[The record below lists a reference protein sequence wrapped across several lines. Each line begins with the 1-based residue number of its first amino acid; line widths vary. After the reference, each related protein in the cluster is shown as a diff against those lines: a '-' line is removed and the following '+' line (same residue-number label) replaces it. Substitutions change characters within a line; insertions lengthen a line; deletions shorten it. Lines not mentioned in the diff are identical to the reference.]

1 MVRNVLVGLL
11 INPINKGCGRM
22 SLTRLEGDLLKVRE
36 DLGKAKQANVNF
48 GKVLQE
54 MSILKSRSMANP
66 ETKEQIM
73 NELKQKEII
82 NLFTSIQDD
91 FEELRQKMTKQSIEK
106 EQILDF
112 IESVRTKKS
121 FSFSETENTIEFLE
135 GALDEMDAAIVSI
148 RPEFIGM
155 IDLGPLAINMG
166 LVKNN
171 SGVIVERER
180 FSEVVVALIAN
191 KNFHDLIFETDKAKI
206 MLKTFREIT
215 IEAENSEIRNL
226 SRIAKPTM
234 Y

>member
-1 MVRNVLVGLL
+1 
-11 INPINKGCGRM
+11 M

-36 DLGKAKQANVNF
+36 DMGKAKQANIGF
-48 GKVLQE
+48 EKVLQE

-91 FEELRQKMTKQSIEK
+91 FEELRQRMTKQSIEK

-112 IESVRTKKS
+112 IESVRTKKA

-135 GALDEMDAAIVSI
+135 SALDEMDAAIVSI

-155 IDLGPLAINMG
+155 IDLAPLAIQMG

-180 FSEVVVALIAN
+180 FSEVVVKLIAN
-191 KNFHDLIFETDKAKI
+191 KQFHDLIFETDKAKI
-206 MLKTFREIT
+206 MLKTFREVA

>member
-1 MVRNVLVGLL
+1 
-11 INPINKGCGRM
+11 M
-22 SLTRLEGDLLKVRE
+22 SLTKLEGDLLKVQE
-36 DLGKAKQANVNF
+36 EMGKAKQANVNF
-48 GKVLQE
+48 EKVLQE

-73 NELKQKEII
+73 TELKQKEII

-91 FEELRQKMTKQSIEK
+91 FEELRQRMTKQSIEK

-121 FSFSETENTIEFLE
+121 FSFNETENAIDFLE
-135 GALDEMDAAIVSI
+135 GALDEMDSDIVSI

-155 IDLGPLAINMG
+155 IDLGPLAISMG

-191 KNFHDLIFETDKAKI
+191 KQFHDLIFETDKAKI
-206 MLKTFREIT
+206 TLKTYREVAV
-215 IEAENSEIRNL
+215 EAENSEIRNL
-226 SRIAKPTM
+226 SRIAKPTV

>member
-1 MVRNVLVGLL
+1 
-11 INPINKGCGRM
+11 M
-22 SLTRLEGDLLKVRE
+22 SLTKLEGDLLRVRE

-48 GKVLQE
+48 EKILQE
-54 MSILKSRSMANP
+54 MSILKSRSNANP

-121 FSFSETENTIEFLE
+121 FSFVETEETFNFLE
-135 GALDEMDAAIVSI
+135 KSVEVLDADIISV

-155 IDLGPLAINMG
+155 IDLSKMAVSMQLT
-166 LVKNN
+166 KNN
-171 SGVIVERER
+171 SGVIVEKER
-180 FSEVVVALIAN
+180 FSELITALVAN
-191 KNFHDLIFETDKAKI
+191 KMFHDLIFETDKAKI
-206 MLKTFREIT
+206 VLKTLREVSV
-215 IEAENSEIRNL
+215 EAENSIIREL
-226 SRIAKPTM
+226 SRIK
-234 Y
+234 

>member
-1 MVRNVLVGLL
+1 
-11 INPINKGCGRM
+11 M
-22 SLTRLEGDLLKVRE
+22 SLTKLEGDLLRVRE

-48 GKVLQE
+48 EKILQE
-54 MSILKSRSMANP
+54 MSILKSRSNANP

-121 FSFSETENTIEFLE
+121 FSFVETEETFNFLE
-135 GALDEMDAAIVSI
+135 KSVEVLDADIISV

-155 IDLGPLAINMG
+155 IDLSKLAVSMQ
-166 LVKNN
+166 LTKNN
-171 SGVIVERER
+171 SGVIVEKER
-180 FSEVVVALIAN
+180 FSELITALVAN
-191 KNFHDLIFETDKAKI
+191 KMFHDLIFETDKAKI
-206 MLKTFREIT
+206 VLKTLREVSV
-215 IEAENSEIRNL
+215 EAENSIIREL
-226 SRIAKPTM
+226 SRIK
-234 Y
+234 

>member
-1 MVRNVLVGLL
+1 
-11 INPINKGCGRM
+11 M

-36 DLGKAKQANVNF
+36 DLGKAKQANIGF
-48 GKVLQE
+48 EKVLQE

-73 NELKQKEII
+73 SELKQKEII

-91 FEELRQKMTKQSIEK
+91 FEELRQRMTKQSIEK

-121 FSFSETENTIEFLE
+121 FSFSETENTIAFLE

-155 IDLGPLAINMG
+155 IDLGPLAIELG
-166 LVKNN
+166 LTRNN
-171 SGVIVERER
+171 SGVLVERER
-180 FSEVVVALIAN
+180 FSEVIVKLISN
-191 KNFHDLIFETDKAKI
+191 KQFHDLIFETDKAKI
-206 MLKTFREIT
+206 NLKTYREVG

-226 SRIAKPTM
+226 SRIAKPT

>member
-1 MVRNVLVGLL
+1 VD
-11 INPINKGCGRM
+11 KM
-22 SLTRLEGDLLKVRE
+22 SLTKLEGDLLRVRE

-48 GKVLQE
+48 EKVLQE

-73 NELKQKEII
+73 SELKQKEII

-91 FEELRQKMTKQSIEK
+91 FEELRQRMTKQSIEK

-121 FSFSETENTIEFLE
+121 FGFEETESTFNFLE
-135 GALDEMDAAIVSI
+135 SSVDILDADIISV

-155 IDLGPLAINMG
+155 IDLGPMAINMQ
-166 LVKNN
+166 LTKNN
-171 SGVIVERER
+171 SGVIVEKER
-180 FSEVVVALIAN
+180 FSEVLAALVAN
-191 KNFHDLIFETDKAKI
+191 KMFHDLIFETDKAKI
-206 MLKTFREIT
+206 VLKTLREIT
-215 IEAENSEIRNL
+215 VEADNSVIRDL
-226 SRIAKPTM
+226 SRIAKPQ

>member
-1 MVRNVLVGLL
+1 
-11 INPINKGCGRM
+11 M
-22 SLTRLEGDLLKVRE
+22 SLTKLEGDLLRVRE

-48 GKVLQE
+48 EKILQE
-54 MSILKSRSMANP
+54 MSILKSRSNANP

-121 FSFSETENTIEFLE
+121 FSFVETEETFNFLE
-135 GALDEMDAAIVSI
+135 KSVEVLDADIISV

-155 IDLGPLAINMG
+155 IDLSKMAVSMQLT
-166 LVKNN
+166 KNN
-171 SGVIVERER
+171 SGVIVEKER
-180 FSEVVVALIAN
+180 FSELITALVAN
-191 KNFHDLIFETDKAKI
+191 KMFHDLIFETDKAKI
-206 MLKTFREIT
+206 ILKTLREVSV
-215 IEAENSEIRNL
+215 EAENSIIREL
-226 SRIAKPTM
+226 SRIK
-234 Y
+234 

>member
-1 MVRNVLVGLL
+1 
-11 INPINKGCGRM
+11 M

-36 DLGKAKQANVNF
+36 DMGKAKQANIGF
-48 GKVLQE
+48 ERVLQE

-91 FEELRQKMTKQSIEK
+91 FEELRQRMTKQSIEK

-121 FSFSETENTIEFLE
+121 FSFSETENAIEFLE
-135 GALDEMDAAIVSI
+135 SALDEMDAAIVSI

-155 IDLGPLAINMG
+155 IDLAPLAIQMG
-166 LVKNN
+166 LTRNN

-180 FSEVVVALIAN
+180 FSEVVVKLIAN
-191 KNFHDLIFETDKAKI
+191 KQFHDLIFETDKAKI
-206 MLKTFREIT
+206 MLKTFREVA

>member
-1 MVRNVLVGLL
+1 
-11 INPINKGCGRM
+11 M

-36 DLGKAKQANVNF
+36 DLGKAKQANIGF
-48 GKVLQE
+48 EKVLQE

-91 FEELRQKMTKQSIEK
+91 FEELRQRMTKQSIEK

-121 FSFSETENTIEFLE
+121 FSFSETENTIDFLE

-155 IDLGPLAINMG
+155 IDLGPLAISMG
-166 LVKNN
+166 LARNN

-206 MLKTFREIT
+206 MLKTFREVE
-215 IEAENSEIRNL
+215 IEAENSQIRNL
-226 SRIAKPTM
+226 ARIAKPTM

>member
-1 MVRNVLVGLL
+1 
-11 INPINKGCGRM
+11 M
-22 SLTRLEGDLLKVRE
+22 SLAKLEGDLLKVRE
-36 DLGKAKQANVNF
+36 DMGKAKQANVNF
-48 GKVLQE
+48 EKVLQE

-91 FEELRQKMTKQSIEK
+91 FEELRQRMTKQSIEK

-112 IESVRTKKS
+112 IESVRTKKA
-121 FSFSETENTIEFLE
+121 FSFSETENTIDFLE
-135 GALDEMDAAIVSI
+135 GALDEMDADIVSI

-155 IDLGPLAINMG
+155 IDLAPLAINLG
-166 LVKNN
+166 LARNN

-191 KNFHDLIFETDKAKI
+191 KQFHDLIFETDKAKI
-206 MLKTFREIT
+206 TLKTYREVA

-226 SRIAKPTM
+226 SRIAKPTL

>member
-1 MVRNVLVGLL
+1 
-11 INPINKGCGRM
+11 M

-48 GKVLQE
+48 EKVLQE

-73 NELKQKEII
+73 SELKQKEII

-91 FEELRQKMTKQSIEK
+91 FEELRQRMTKQSIEK

-121 FSFSETENTIEFLE
+121 FSFTETENTIAFLE
-135 GALDEMDAAIVSI
+135 GALDEMEADIVSI

-155 IDLGPLAINMG
+155 IDLAPLAIQMG

-180 FSEVVVALIAN
+180 FSEVVVKLIAN
-191 KNFHDLIFETDKAKI
+191 KQFHDLIFETDKAKI
-206 MLKTFREIT
+206 SLKTYREVA
-215 IEAENSEIRNL
+215 IEAENCEIRNL
-226 SRIAKPTM
+226 SRIAKPTL

>member
-1 MVRNVLVGLL
+1 
-11 INPINKGCGRM
+11 M

-36 DLGKAKQANVNF
+36 DLGKAKQANIGF
-48 GKVLQE
+48 EKVLQE

-73 NELKQKEII
+73 SELKQKEII

-91 FEELRQKMTKQSIEK
+91 FEELRQRMTKQSIEK

-121 FSFSETENTIEFLE
+121 FSFTETENTIEFLE
-135 GALDEMDAAIVSI
+135 GALDEMDSDIVSI

-155 IDLGPLAINMG
+155 IDLAPLAIQMG

-180 FSEVVVALIAN
+180 FSEVVVKLIAN
-191 KNFHDLIFETDKAKI
+191 KQFHDLIFETDKAKI
-206 MLKTFREIT
+206 TLKTFREVG

>member
-1 MVRNVLVGLL
+1 
-11 INPINKGCGRM
+11 M

-36 DLGKAKQANVNF
+36 DLGKAKQANIGF
-48 GKVLQE
+48 EKVLQE

-91 FEELRQKMTKQSIEK
+91 FEELRQRMTKQSIEK

-121 FSFSETENTIEFLE
+121 FSFSETENTIDFLE
-135 GALDEMDAAIVSI
+135 SALDEMDAAIVSI

-155 IDLGPLAINMG
+155 IDLAPLAISMG

-180 FSEVVVALIAN
+180 FSEVVVKLIAN
-191 KNFHDLIFETDKAKI
+191 KQFHDLILETDKAKI
-206 MLKTFREIT
+206 MLKTFREVE

-226 SRIAKPTM
+226 ARIAKPTM

>member
-1 MVRNVLVGLL
+1 
-11 INPINKGCGRM
+11 M

-36 DLGKAKQANVNF
+36 DLGKAKQANIGF
-48 GKVLQE
+48 EKVLQE

-73 NELKQKEII
+73 SELKQKEII

-91 FEELRQKMTKQSIEK
+91 FEELRQRMTKQSIEK

-121 FSFSETENTIEFLE
+121 FSFTETENTIEFLE
-135 GALDEMDAAIVSI
+135 GALDEMDSDIVSI

-155 IDLGPLAINMG
+155 IDLAPLAIQMG

-180 FSEVVVALIAN
+180 FSEVVVKLIAN
-191 KNFHDLIFETDKAKI
+191 KQFHDLIFETDKAKI
-206 MLKTFREIT
+206 SLKTFREVG

>member
-1 MVRNVLVGLL
+1 
-11 INPINKGCGRM
+11 M

-36 DLGKAKQANVNF
+36 DMGKAKQANIGF
-48 GKVLQE
+48 EKVLQE

-91 FEELRQKMTKQSIEK
+91 FEELRQRMTKQSIEK

-112 IESVRTKKS
+112 IESVRTKKA

-135 GALDEMDAAIVSI
+135 SALDEMDAAIVSI

-155 IDLGPLAINMG
+155 IDLAPLAIQMG

-180 FSEVVVALIAN
+180 FSEVVVKLIAN
-191 KNFHDLIFETDKAKI
+191 KQFHDLIFETDKAKI
-206 MLKTFREIT
+206 MLKTFREVA

-226 SRIAKPTM
+226 SRISKPTL

>member
-1 MVRNVLVGLL
+1 
-11 INPINKGCGRM
+11 M
-22 SLTRLEGDLLKVRE
+22 SLTKLEGDLLRVRE

-48 GKVLQE
+48 EKVLQE

-73 NELKQKEII
+73 SELKQKEII

-91 FEELRQKMTKQSIEK
+91 FEELRQRMTKQSIEK

-121 FSFSETENTIEFLE
+121 FGFEETESTFNFLE
-135 GALDEMDAAIVSI
+135 SSVDILDADIISV

-155 IDLGPLAINMG
+155 IDLGPMAINMQ
-166 LVKNN
+166 LTKNN
-171 SGVIVERER
+171 SGVIVEKER
-180 FSEVVVALIAN
+180 FSEVLAALVAN
-191 KNFHDLIFETDKAKI
+191 KMFHDLIFETDKAKI
-206 MLKTFREIT
+206 VLKTLREIT
-215 IEAENSEIRNL
+215 VEADNSVIRDL
-226 SRIAKPTM
+226 SRIAKPQ

>member
-1 MVRNVLVGLL
+1 
-11 INPINKGCGRM
+11 M
-22 SLTRLEGDLLKVRE
+22 SLTKLEGDLLKVQE
-36 DLGKAKQANVNF
+36 EMGKAKQANVNF
-48 GKVLQE
+48 EKVLQE

-73 NELKQKEII
+73 TELKQKEII

-91 FEELRQKMTKQSIEK
+91 FEELRQRMTKQSIEK

-121 FSFSETENTIEFLE
+121 FSFSETENTIAFLE
-135 GALDEMDAAIVSI
+135 GALDEMDASIVSI

-155 IDLGPLAINMG
+155 IDLGPLAISMG
-166 LVKNN
+166 LTRNN

-191 KNFHDLIFETDKAKI
+191 KHFHDLIFETDKAKI
-206 MLKTFREIT
+206 TLKTYREVA
-215 IEAENSEIRNL
+215 IEAENYEIRNL
-226 SRIAKPTM
+226 SRIAKPTL

>member
-1 MVRNVLVGLL
+1 
-11 INPINKGCGRM
+11 M

-36 DLGKAKQANVNF
+36 DLGKAKQANIGF
-48 GKVLQE
+48 EKVLQE

-73 NELKQKEII
+73 SELKQKEII

-91 FEELRQKMTKQSIEK
+91 FEELRQRMTKQSIGK

-121 FSFSETENTIEFLE
+121 FSFTETENTIEFLE
-135 GALDEMDAAIVSI
+135 SALDEMDADIVAI

-155 IDLGPLAINMG
+155 IDLAPLAIQMG

-180 FSEVVVALIAN
+180 FSEVVVKLIAN
-191 KNFHDLIFETDKAKI
+191 KQFHDLIFETDKAKI
-206 MLKTFREIT
+206 SLKTFREVG

>member
-1 MVRNVLVGLL
+1 
-11 INPINKGCGRM
+11 M

-36 DLGKAKQANVNF
+36 DLGKAKQANIGF
-48 GKVLQE
+48 EKVLQE

-73 NELKQKEII
+73 SELKQKEII

-91 FEELRQKMTKQSIEK
+91 FEELRQRMTKQSIEK

-121 FSFSETENTIEFLE
+121 FSFTETENTIEFLE
-135 GALDEMDAAIVSI
+135 GALDEMNADIVAI

-155 IDLGPLAINMG
+155 IDLAPLAIQMG

-180 FSEVVVALIAN
+180 FTEVVVKLIAN
-191 KNFHDLIFETDKAKI
+191 KQFHDLIFETDKAKI
-206 MLKTFREIT
+206 SLKTFREVG

>member
-1 MVRNVLVGLL
+1 
-11 INPINKGCGRM
+11 M

-36 DLGKAKQANVNF
+36 DLGKAKQANIGF
-48 GKVLQE
+48 EKVLQE
-54 MSILKSRSMANP
+54 MSILKSRSMSNP

-91 FEELRQKMTKQSIEK
+91 FEELRQRMTKQSIEK

-121 FSFSETENTIEFLE
+121 FSFSETENTIAFLE

-155 IDLGPLAINMG
+155 IDLGPLAIELG
-166 LVKNN
+166 LTRNN
-171 SGVIVERER
+171 SGVLVERER
-180 FSEVVVALIAN
+180 FSEVIVKLISN
-191 KNFHDLIFETDKAKI
+191 KQFHDLIFETDKAKI
-206 MLKTFREIT
+206 NLKTYREVG

-226 SRIAKPTM
+226 SRIAKPT